1 MRTLENKTHGSSDSN
16 SRIMVS
22 KSVVV
27 VPNKNRLGLPFNGL
41 LNSSNYVPVAHLQ
54 AEKGNNAEILKPTQ
68 NLYIKMKKEQ
78 FPFPKSAESREK

>member
-1 MRTLENKTHGSSDSN
+1 M
-16 SRIMVS
+16 
-22 KSVVV
+22 
-27 VPNKNRLGLPFNGL
+27 
-41 LNSSNYVPVAHLQ
+41 PVAHLQ